1 MPEVKLAPSILSADF
16 ARIGEVVRETEQAGA
31 DYIHIDVMDGR
42 FVPNL
47 TIGPLVVEAIRPH
60 TRLVLDVHLMIV
72 HPDLLIPDFVAAGA
86 DSITVHQEAAP
97 HLHRVVQQIK
107 DLGAAA
113 GVSINPS
120 TSESTLGEIMQD
132 LDLIL
137 AMTVNPGFGGQT
149 FIPATLPKIKRIRS
163 MIDERGL
170 ATSLEVDGGIK
181 PNNVGQVVA
190 AGADIIVA
198 GSSIYNPHVSIQEAL
213 AAMRA
218 GVAESGVGH

>member
-60 TRLVLDVHLMIV
+60 THLVLDVHLMIV
-72 HPDLLIPDFVAAGA
+72 HPDLQIPDFVAAGA

-120 TSESTLGEIMQD
+120 TSESTLSEIMQD

-198 GSSIYNPHVSIQEAL
+198 GSSIYNPHVSIGEAL
-213 AAMRA
+213 SAMRA
-218 GVAESGVGH
+218 GVAKSGVGH